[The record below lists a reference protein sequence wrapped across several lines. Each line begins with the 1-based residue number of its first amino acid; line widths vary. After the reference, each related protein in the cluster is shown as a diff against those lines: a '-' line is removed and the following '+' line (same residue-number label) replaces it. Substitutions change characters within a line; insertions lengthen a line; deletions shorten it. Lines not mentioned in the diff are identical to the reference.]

1 MVGLRRIVIGFLF
14 FSAFLVI
21 PAAEGICLELFCRT
35 GYKQCCVNGV
45 EKCVEDTGQFCI
57 VNCGGVI
64 LPPIVDNCTVG
75 NVEYKPSGTC
85 GTISRT
91 CCIGK
96 TWSGWGE
103 SCPKPCDVVVKPAT
117 TQFCTASNGK
127 KGTQTRSVT
136 CDGDTGEWVTGSWG
150 TCVAPDC
157 TVGETRT
164 CPSNSKQ
171 VQVCTS
177 SGKWSTSCQ
186 CANEGNGTVYCQGM
200 RLTTSQA
207 NSCMHGIWS
216 TETCSGICCCPEDT
230 PKLMNNG
237 YPGCWGT
244 STSGKFPTTGW
255 QYACS
260 CQRPGYSDGMLP
272 ML

>member
-1 MVGLRRIVIGFLF
+1 MVGLRRIAICFLF
-14 FSAFLVI
+14 VLALLVI
-21 PAAEGICLELFCRT
+21 PAAEAMSLFCRI

-45 EKCVEDTGQFCI
+45 EKCVKDTGQLCI
-57 VNCGGVI
+57 DSCSGFI
-64 LPPIVDNCTVG
+64 LPGVDNCTVG
-75 NVEYKPSGTC
+75 DIQYKPSGTC
-85 GTISRT
+85 GTTSRT
-91 CCIGK
+91 CCSGK

-103 SCPKPCDVVVKPAT
+103 SCPKTCDGVKPAT
-117 TQFCTASNGK
+117 AQSCTASNGK

-136 CDGDTGEWVTGSWG
+136 CDGDTGEWVTGDWG

-157 TVGETRT
+157 TAGETRT

-186 CANEGNGTVYCQGM
+186 CANEGNGMVYCQGM

-216 TETCSGICCCPEDT
+216 TKTCSGICCCPQDT

-244 STSGKFPTTGW
+244 RTTSKITTTGW

-260 CQRPGYSDGMLP
+260 CQRPGSSGGLLP